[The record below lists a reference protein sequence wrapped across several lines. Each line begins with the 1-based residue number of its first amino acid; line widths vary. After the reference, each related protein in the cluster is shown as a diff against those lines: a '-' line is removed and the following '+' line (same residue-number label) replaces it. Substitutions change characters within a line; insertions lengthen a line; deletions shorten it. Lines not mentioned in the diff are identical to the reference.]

1 MKASGYSPS
10 EGGSQ
15 HSPQSG
21 NRSPFRKRVVWKKLA
36 AGAVAF
42 ATAFGG
48 MGLVSSTA
56 SASTDRDSY
65 TDTVENSTFETA
77 REKYGLTKHM
87 KNGAIL
93 HAWMWSFKNI
103 TANMEAI
110 AKAGYTSV
118 QTEPMSKIKYVPANG
133 KKFDENWY
141 YVYQPS
147 NTSIGNFVVGTEDD
161 LKEMT
166 DTAHK
171 YGVRVI
177 VDVVAN
183 HFTSDW
189 SAIDSDWQNKD
200 YFHSRSN
207 CGGANGDNINYSS
220 RRDVTQCHLL
230 GLWDLNTQNQT
241 VADRMQS
248 FLKTAV
254 ADGVDGFRFDA
265 AKHVE
270 LPTEKFDNKT
280 SNYWNTILQNGAQF
294 QYGEVLQGDSGLD
307 YKAYANLFKD
317 NSSDGGGNTASNYG
331 GTIRAAIQSENL
343 TTKMVQNIDTGGAN
357 EDQLVTWVES
367 HDNYAN
373 KEQTGSDGVKK
384 GVSTELTDY
393 QIMMGWA
400 IVGSRKAGAPLYFN
414 RPKESGGRDQNGNLR
429 AQFAEKSQLG
439 DTGDDMWKNKSV
451 VAVNHFRNAMDGK
464 SEHLQNCS
472 ADSNSD
478 GAKKCVMIERYTK
491 DGVQNDGVVIANM
504 AGEQNLAG
512 LASSLDDGTY
522 TDEVNG
528 GKLVVQS
535 GKIVSGTAKGGSV
548 SVFYAKGQAEP
559 SVYADSASAEFSS
572 ESAKVTLHAQYA
584 DNLKYT
590 TTEGKSGSFK
600 DGESISVGSTLAEN
614 ETVTVKVT
622 GTATKDGTKVK
633 KGDQL
638 SGSVTLKK
646 VPIQDQHL
654 ASQYGTNKVGNG
666 VKKTINFTAGKGAS
680 LSDWDSSMLIA
691 QGAANDDPRV
701 YRSNSMY
708 EVPIDLYALYGAY
721 DDDNLY
727 LMWEMTNVQDV
738 VDRGDDYPLSQGHL
752 WQTQNLPFHIA
763 IDTKDDSTR
772 VGNNGGLKTGG
783 SLWASNIT
791 WGGKQNVNKVVTI
804 STNGSNGPW
813 VYQGDSDGL
822 DSNAEYGPAANAKTN
837 TKKSGIKF
845 GYGNGILSDKV
856 IGIDGGWGDS
866 NGRVVGDMTAENES
880 KTKWVNFND
889 KGHDSAGMD
898 DHYEIAIPLDELG
911 TTADHIAAN
920 GIGIELAATFGLSAM
935 DSLPYDLAMN
945 DNADLPDTT
954 SQVNNSFE
962 KSDED
967 MFTVQMANIGGTG
980 SLVETK
986 SVKIDQSS
994 YTTDISNGV
1003 TTKQL
1008 TATTDPEGASVS
1020 WRSSNKDVATVSS
1033 KGVVTPVKAGTAKI
1047 TAKAGKA
1054 TASITVTVTGEIPP
1068 TPVKKNTIYAT
1079 KPSGWGKMYAYVYTG
1094 DGASAVN
1101 NAAWPGVE
1109 MTAADNCD
1117 QTGYKYE
1124 VPDSLASNAKVIFND
1139 GGSQQFPGSRE
1150 PGLDY
1155 NGGTVRWDGSSSS
1168 LASVTCTTNVPV
1180 TSVAITGAG
1189 VSSGK
1194 LSVRKGASAQL
1205 AATVSPGNATDRAV
1219 SWKSGDTA
1227 VATVDKAGKVTG
1239 VKAGKA
1245 TITATAGGKS
1255 ASVEVT
1261 VEEPQTTVQI
1271 TFRAAADLKAGE
1283 TLYAVGDWGQ
1293 GKGKIWNRAGGVRLA
1308 GADGSYTGTTT
1319 VAKGHS
1325 VTARLVKVTADGK
1338 TEWNKIGD
1346 VKATADSSK
1355 TVSLKWDENAGKTVG
1370 ITINAAA
1377 DLKAGE
1383 TLYAVGD
1390 WGQGKGKIWNR
1401 AGGVRLAQSGSIYTG
1416 TAKVD
1421 RNHAMTFRLI
1431 KVDASGRNTWDP
1443 TTDRK
1448 TTADKTKSIGV
1459 TWSINKVNEDGSIPD
1474 GNEFYI
1480 TGKGVENGK
1489 LTMQAHHL
1497 AELNLVG
1504 ASTSDKVTWWSD
1516 SAAVAVSGTGTV
1528 YAVQK
1533 GAAKVSAKV
1542 GTKIASVDVTVEDN
1556 SVNKVSSVTI
1566 AGDGVSNGKLSIVAG
1581 KNIQLNATVLPENAT
1596 NKTVSWTSS
1605 NSSVVNV
1612 MGTGVLTTA
1621 KAGTATIT
1629 ATADGVSAKV
1639 AVTVTAAPN
1648 PFNDDIVIAGA
1659 ESGKV
1664 IGSEQFQLTA
1674 REKDGSSFANVEWSI
1689 PDTNLLMFINKG
1701 FSKTTTGR
1709 TVGLKAQ
1716 YDLSRHDYVDT
1727 VISVKATRT
1736 DGTVLT
1742 AQKKIS
1748 VGGSDSV
1755 SDSDPLDSL
1764 TPSADGLTKTG
1775 DNEYTITI
1783 PAGSSKHVSVTALPS
1798 NARQLPLWKELGG
1811 DDTVAT
1817 VDADGTI
1824 YAHKAGTFATSA
1836 NNYNRYFQLT
1846 VVVE

>member
-1 MKASGYSPS
+1 MKASGYSPD
-10 EGGSQ
+10 EDGSQ
-15 HSPQSG
+15 YSSQGG
-21 NRSPFRKRVVWKKLA
+21 NRSPFRKRAVWKKLA
-36 AGAVAF
+36 AGAVAL

-48 MGLVSSTA
+48 MGLVASSA

-65 TDTVENSTFETA
+65 TDTVGNSTFETA

-103 TANMEAI
+103 TKNMEAI
-110 AKAGYTSV
+110 ANAGYTSI
-118 QTEPMSKIKYVPANG
+118 QTEPMSKVKEVAANG

-141 YVYQPS
+141 YVYQPT
-147 NTSIGNFVVGTEDD
+147 NTSIGNFVVGTEAD

-166 DTAHK
+166 ATAHK
-171 YGVRVI
+171 YGVRII

-189 SAIDSDWQNKD
+189 NAIDSDWQNKD

-207 CGGANGDNINYSS
+207 CSGANGDNINYSS

-343 TTKMVQNIDTGGAN
+343 TTKMVQNIDTGGAS

-491 DGVQNDGVVIANM
+491 DNVQNDGVVIANM
-504 AGEQNLAG
+504 AGDQNLAG
-512 LASSLDDGTY
+512 LDSNLDDGTY
-522 TDEVNG
+522 LDEVNG
-528 GKLVVQS
+528 GKLVV
-535 GKIVSGTAKGGSV
+535 KNHEIVSGTAKGGSV

-559 SVYADSASAEFSS
+559 SVYADSASSEFSS
-572 ESAKVTLHAQYA
+572 ESVKVTLHAQYA

-590 TTEGKSGSFK
+590 TSEGKTGSFK
-600 DGESISVGSTLAEN
+600 DGDSISVGSTLAEN
-614 ETVTVKVT
+614 ETATVKVT

-638 SGSVTLKK
+638 SGSVTVKK
-646 VPIQDQHL
+646 VPVQDQHL

-680 LSDWDSSMLIA
+680 LADWDSSMLIA

-701 YRSNSMY
+701 YRPNSMY

-772 VGNNGGLKTGG
+772 VGNNGGLQTGG

-791 WGGKQNVNKVVTI
+791 WGGKQKLNNVVTI

-813 VYQGDSDGL
+813 IYKGDETGL
-822 DSNAEYGPAANAKTN
+822 NANAAYGPAANAKTN

-856 IGIDGGWGDS
+856 IGIDGGWGES

-880 KTKWVNFND
+880 KAKWVNFND

-911 TTADHIAAN
+911 TTADRIATN

-962 KSDED
+962 KSDND
-967 MFTVQMANIGGTG
+967 MFTVTMANIGGKEEPTPTN
-980 SLVETK
+980 SI
-986 SVKIDQSS
+986 KIDQSD
-994 YTTDISNGV
+994 YTVDLSKGV

-1008 TATTDPEGASVS
+1008 TATTDPKGNSVS
-1020 WRSSNKDVATVSS
+1020 WSSSDKDVATVSS

-1047 TAKAGKA
+1047 TAKSGDK

-1068 TPVKKNTIYAT
+1068 DPIEKNTIYAT
-1079 KPSGWGKMYAYVYTG
+1079 KPSGWGDLYAYVYTG
-1094 DGASAVN
+1094 DGATAVN
-1101 NAAWPGVE
+1101 NAAWPGVK
-1109 MTAADNCD
+1109 MTATTASDGCHQSNA
-1117 QTGYKYE
+1117 YKYV
-1124 VPDSLASNAKVIFND
+1124 VPDNLAKGAKVIFND
-1139 GGSQQFPGSRE
+1139 GGSQQLPGSRE
-1150 PGLDY
+1150 PGIAY
-1155 NGGTVRWDGSSSS
+1155 NGGIVKWDGATAA
-1168 LASVTCTTNVPV
+1168 LPALDCPTDVPV
-1180 TSVAITGAG
+1180 SSVSVSGSG
-1189 VSSGK
+1189 VSNGK
-1194 LSVRKGASAQL
+1194 ATIKKGASLQL
-1205 AATVSPGNATDRAV
+1205 TATVNPSNATDRTVTWSSSDA
-1219 SWKSGDTA
+1219 A
-1227 VATVDKAGKVTG
+1227 VATVDKTGKVTG
-1239 VKAGKA
+1239 VKAGTA
-1245 TITATAGGKS
+1245 TITATAGDKS
-1255 ASVEVT
+1255 ASVQLTVT
-1261 VEEPQTTVQI
+1261 APNETVDI
-1271 TFRAAADLKAGE
+1271 MFKATDVTLKSGE

-1293 GKGKIWNRAGGVRLA
+1293 AKPWTRAGGVRLA
-1308 GADGSYTGTTT
+1308 KSGSAYTGTASVARGHAMAFRLIKVGADGRATWDPATD
-1319 VAKGHS
+1319 
-1325 VTARLVKVTADGK
+1325 R
-1338 TEWNKIGD
+1338 
-1346 VKATADSSK
+1346 KATADQSK
-1355 TVSLKWDENAGKTVG
+1355 TLEVTWDGRAVSQTVD

-1377 DLKAGE
+1377 DLKSGE

-1390 WGQGKGKIWNR
+1390 WGQDGKTWTR
-1401 AGGVRLAQSGSIYTG
+1401 ASGVKLAAKSDGTYTG
-1416 TAKVD
+1416 IVSVKTG
-1421 RNHAMTFRLI
+1421 HAMAFRLI
-1431 KVDASGRNTWDP
+1431 KVDASGKTTWDP
-1443 TTDRK
+1443 ASDRK
-1448 TTADKTKSIGV
+1448 ATADKTKAIGV
-1459 TWSINKVNEDGSIPD
+1459 AWSVSTVNENGVPPVTLA
-1474 GNEFYI
+1474 I
-1480 TGKGVENGK
+1480 TGDGVSNGK
-1489 LTMQAHHL
+1489 LTLSAGSL
-1497 AELNLVG
+1497 AQLAVSG
-1504 ASTSDKVTWWSD
+1504 TSSKVDMWWSD
-1516 SAAVAVSGTGTV
+1516 GAAVAVSGTGTV

-1533 GAAKVSAKV
+1533 GTAKVNAKV
-1542 GTKIASVDVTVEDN
+1542 DGKTLSLTVTV
-1556 SVNKVSSVTI
+1556 
-1566 AGDGVSNGKLSIVAG
+1566 
-1581 KNIQLNATVLPENAT
+1581 Q
-1596 NKTVSWTSS
+1596 
-1605 NSSVVNV
+1605 
-1612 MGTGVLTTA
+1612 
-1621 KAGTATIT
+1621 
-1629 ATADGVSAKV
+1629 
-1639 AVTVTAAPN
+1639 
-1648 PFNDDIVIAGA
+1648 
-1659 ESGKV
+1659 
-1664 IGSEQFQLTA
+1664 
-1674 REKDGSSFANVEWSI
+1674 
-1689 PDTNLLMFINKG
+1689 
-1701 FSKTTTGR
+1701 
-1709 TVGLKAQ
+1709 
-1716 YDLSRHDYVDT
+1716 
-1727 VISVKATRT
+1727 
-1736 DGTVLT
+1736 
-1742 AQKKIS
+1742 
-1748 VGGSDSV
+1748 
-1755 SDSDPLDSL
+1755 
-1764 TPSADGLTKTG
+1764 
-1775 DNEYTITI
+1775 
-1783 PAGSSKHVSVTALPS
+1783 
-1798 NARQLPLWKELGG
+1798 
-1811 DDTVAT
+1811 
-1817 VDADGTI
+1817 
-1824 YAHKAGTFATSA
+1824 
-1836 NNYNRYFQLT
+1836 
-1846 VVVE
+1846 

>member
-207 CGGANGDNINYSS
+207 CNGANGDNINYSS

-343 TTKMVQNIDTGGAN
+343 TTKMVQNVDTGGAS

-504 AGEQNLAG
+504 AGDQNLAG

-528 GKLVVQS
+528 GKLVVQG

-572 ESAKVTLHAQYA
+572 ESVKVTLHAQYA

-622 GTATKDGTKVK
+622 GTATKDGTKVR

-646 VPIQDQHL
+646 VPIPDQHL

-701 YRSNSMY
+701 YRPNSMY

-738 VDRGDDYPLSQGHL
+738 VDRGDDYPMSQGHL

-880 KTKWVNFND
+880 KAKWVNFND

-967 MFTVQMANIGGTG
+967 MFTVQMANIGGHDEPNPTT
-980 SLVETK
+980 SI
-986 SVKIDQSS
+986 KIDQSD
-994 YTTDISNGV
+994 YTVDLSNGV

-1008 TATTDPEGASVS
+1008 TATTDPKGNSVS
-1020 WRSSNKDVATVSS
+1020 WSSSDKDVATVNS

-1047 TAKAGKA
+1047 TAKSGDK
-1054 TASITVTVTGEIPP
+1054 TASITVTVIGEIPP
-1068 TPVKKNTIYAT
+1068 DPIEKNTIYAT
-1079 KPSGWGKMYAYVYTG
+1079 KPSGWGDLYAYVYTG
-1094 DGASAVN
+1094 DGATAAN

-1109 MTAADNCD
+1109 MTATTASDGCKQANA
-1117 QTGYKYE
+1117 YRYA
-1124 VPDSLASNAKVIFND
+1124 VPDDLAKGARVIFND
-1139 GGSQQFPGSRE
+1139 GGSQQYPGSRE
-1150 PGLDY
+1150 PGIAYD
-1155 NGGTVRWDGSSSS
+1155 GGIVKWDGATAA
-1168 LASVTCTTNVPV
+1168 LPALDCPTDVPV
-1180 TSVAITGAG
+1180 TSVSISGPGVKAG
-1189 VSSGK
+1189 K
-1194 LSVRKGASAQL
+1194 ATVRKGASLQL
-1205 AATVSPGNATDRAV
+1205 AATVSPSSATDRTV

-1261 VEEPQTTVQI
+1261 VEEPRTTVQI
-1271 TFRAAADLKAGE
+1271 TFDAAADLKAGE

-1293 GKGKIWNRAGGVRLA
+1293 ANAWKRAGGVRLA
-1308 GADGSYTGTTT
+1308 KSGGSYTGTAT

-1338 TEWNKIGD
+1338 TEWDRIGD

-1370 ITINAAA
+1370 VTINAAA

-1390 WGQGKGKIWNR
+1390 WGQANAWKR
-1401 AGGVRLAQSGSIYTG
+1401 AGGIKLAKSGSIYTG

-1421 RNHAMTFRLI
+1421 RNHAMAFRLI
-1431 KVDASGRNTWDP
+1431 KVDASGRTTWDP
-1443 TTDRK
+1443 TTDRR

-1459 TWSINKVNEDGSIPD
+1459 AWSINKVNEDGSIPD

-1489 LTMQAHHL
+1489 LTMQARHL

-1533 GAAKVSAKV
+1533 GTAKVSAKV

-1566 AGDGVSNGKLSIVAG
+1566 TGDGVSNGKLSIVAG

-1612 MGTGVLTTA
+1612 MGTGVLTTV

-1648 PFNDDIVIAGA
+1648 PFNDDIVIAGV

-1674 REKDGSSFANVEWSI
+1674 REKDGSSFANVEWNI

-1764 TPSADGLTKTG
+1764 TPSADGLMKTG

-1811 DDTVAT
+1811 DDAVAT

-1836 NNYNRYFQLT
+1836 NNYNRYFKLT

>member
-1 MKASGYSPS
+1 MKASGYSPD

-15 HSPQSG
+15 YSSQGG
-21 NRSPFRKRVVWKKLA
+21 NRSPFRKRAVWKKLA
-36 AGAVAF
+36 AGAVAL

-48 MGLVSSTA
+48 MGLVASSA

-65 TDTVENSTFETA
+65 TDTVDNSTFETA

-166 DTAHK
+166 ATAHK

-207 CGGANGDNINYSS
+207 CSGANGDNINYSS

-343 TTKMVQNIDTGGAN
+343 TTKMVQNIDTGGAS

-491 DGVQNDGVVIANM
+491 DNVQNDGVVIANM
-504 AGEQNLAG
+504 AGDQNLAG
-512 LASSLDDGTY
+512 LDSNLDDGTY
-522 TDEVNG
+522 LDEVNG
-528 GKLVVQS
+528 GKLVV
-535 GKIVSGTAKGGSV
+535 KNHEIVSGTAKGKSV

-559 SVYADSASAEFSS
+559 SVYADSASSEFSS
-572 ESAKVTLHAQYA
+572 DSVKVTLHAQYA

-590 TTEGKSGSFK
+590 TSEGKSGSFK
-600 DGESISVGSTLAEN
+600 DGDSISVGSTLAEN
-614 ETVTVKVT
+614 ETATVKVT
-622 GTATKDGTKVK
+622 GTATRDGSKVK

-638 SGSVTLKK
+638 SGSVTVKK
-646 VPIQDQHL
+646 VPVQDQHL

-680 LSDWDSSMLIA
+680 LADWDSSMLIA

-701 YRSNSMY
+701 YRPNSMY

-772 VGNNGGLKTGG
+772 VGNNGGLQTGG

-791 WGGKQNVNKVVTI
+791 WGGKQKLNNVVTI

-813 VYQGDSDGL
+813 IYKGDETGL
-822 DSNAEYGPAANAKTN
+822 NSNAAYGPAANAKTD

-856 IGIDGGWGDS
+856 IGIDGGWGES

-880 KTKWVNFND
+880 KAKWVNFND
-889 KGHDSAGMD
+889 KGHDSASMD

-911 TTADHIAAN
+911 TTADRIATN

-962 KSDED
+962 KSDND
-967 MFTVQMANIGGTG
+967 MFTVTMANIGGSG
-980 SLVETK
+980 PVVETK
-986 SVKIDQSS
+986 SVKINQGN
-994 YTTDISNGV
+994 YTADLSEGV

-1008 TATTDPEGASVS
+1008 TATTDPAGASVS
-1020 WRSSNKDVATVSS
+1020 WSSSDKDVATVSS
-1033 KGVVTPVKAGTAKI
+1033 KGVVTPK
-1047 TAKAGKA
+1047 KAGKA
-1054 TASITVTVTGEIPP
+1054 TITAKSGKATDSITVTVIGQLPP
-1068 TPVKKNTIYAT
+1068 DPVAKNTIYAS
-1079 KPSGWGKMYAYVYTG
+1079 KPSGWGDVYAYVYTG
-1094 DGASAVN
+1094 DGATAVN
-1101 NAAWPGVE
+1101 NAAWPGVK
-1109 MTAADNCD
+1109 MTAPSATDGCQ
-1117 QTGYKYE
+1117 QTELYKYV
-1124 VPDSLASNAKVIFND
+1124 VPDNLAKGAKVIFND
-1139 GGSQQFPGSRE
+1139 GGSQQYPGSRE

-1155 NGGTVRWDGSSSS
+1155 DGGIVKWDGSTAA
-1168 LASVTCTTNVPV
+1168 LTTLKCDTTVPV
-1180 TSVAITGAG
+1180 SSVSISGDG
-1189 VSSGK
+1189 VSGGK
-1194 LSVRKGASAQL
+1194 LSLKKGASAQL
-1205 AATVSPGNATDRAV
+1205 SATVSPSNATDRTVAW
-1219 SWKSGDTA
+1219 SSSNAA
-1227 VATVDKAGKVTG
+1227 VASVDKSGKVTG
-1239 VKAGKA
+1239 VKAGTA
-1245 TITATAGGKS
+1245 TITATAGDKS
-1255 ASVEVT
+1255 ASVQLTVT
-1261 VEEPQTTVQI
+1261 APNETVDI
-1271 TFRAAADLKAGE
+1271 MFKATDVTLKSGE

-1293 GKGKIWNRAGGVRLA
+1293 AKPWTRAGGVRLA
-1308 GADGSYTGTTT
+1308 KNGSAYTGTAT
-1319 VAKGHS
+1319 VTKGQ
-1325 VTARLVKVTADGK
+1325 AMAFRLIKVGADGK
-1338 TEWNKIGD
+1338 TTWD
-1346 VKATADSSK
+1346 PATDRKATADQSK
-1355 TVSLKWDENAGKTVG
+1355 TLEVTWDGRAVSQTVD

-1377 DLKAGE
+1377 DMKAGE
-1383 TLYAVGD
+1383 ALYAVGD
-1390 WGQGKGKIWNR
+1390 WGQDGKTWTR
-1401 AGGVRLAQSGSIYTG
+1401 ASGAKLAAKSDGAYTG
-1416 TAKVD
+1416 TVSVKTG
-1421 RNHAMTFRLI
+1421 HAMAFRLI
-1431 KVDASGRNTWDP
+1431 KVDANGKTTWDP
-1443 TTDRK
+1443 ASDRK
-1448 TTADKTKSIGV
+1448 TTADKTKAIGV
-1459 TWSINKVNEDGSIPD
+1459 AWSVSTVNENGVPPVTLA
-1474 GNEFYI
+1474 I
-1480 TGKGVENGK
+1480 TGDGVSNGK
-1489 LTMQAHHL
+1489 LTLSAGSL
-1497 AELNLVG
+1497 AQLAVSG
-1504 ASTSDKVTWWSD
+1504 TSSKVDMWWSD
-1516 SAAVAVSGTGTV
+1516 GGAVAVSGTGTV

-1533 GAAKVSAKV
+1533 GTAKVNAKV
-1542 GTKIASVDVTVEDN
+1542 
-1556 SVNKVSSVTI
+1556 
-1566 AGDGVSNGKLSIVAG
+1566 DGKTLS
-1581 KNIQLNATVLPENAT
+1581 L
-1596 NKTVSWTSS
+1596 
-1605 NSSVVNV
+1605 
-1612 MGTGVLTTA
+1612 
-1621 KAGTATIT
+1621 TIT
-1629 ATADGVSAKV
+1629 V
-1639 AVTVTAAPN
+1639 
-1648 PFNDDIVIAGA
+1648 
-1659 ESGKV
+1659 
-1664 IGSEQFQLTA
+1664 Q
-1674 REKDGSSFANVEWSI
+1674 
-1689 PDTNLLMFINKG
+1689 
-1701 FSKTTTGR
+1701 
-1709 TVGLKAQ
+1709 
-1716 YDLSRHDYVDT
+1716 
-1727 VISVKATRT
+1727 
-1736 DGTVLT
+1736 
-1742 AQKKIS
+1742 
-1748 VGGSDSV
+1748 
-1755 SDSDPLDSL
+1755 
-1764 TPSADGLTKTG
+1764 
-1775 DNEYTITI
+1775 
-1783 PAGSSKHVSVTALPS
+1783 
-1798 NARQLPLWKELGG
+1798 
-1811 DDTVAT
+1811 
-1817 VDADGTI
+1817 
-1824 YAHKAGTFATSA
+1824 
-1836 NNYNRYFQLT
+1836 
-1846 VVVE
+1846 

>member
-414 RPKESGGRDQNGNLR
+414 RPKESGGKDQNGNLR

-504 AGEQNLAG
+504 AGDQNLAG

-528 GKLVVQS
+528 GKLVVQG

-572 ESAKVTLHAQYA
+572 ESVKVTLHAQYA

-646 VPIQDQHL
+646 VPVQDQHL

-701 YRSNSMY
+701 YRPNSMY

-967 MFTVQMANIGGTG
+967 MFTVTMANIGGHDEPNPTT
-980 SLVETK
+980 SI
-986 SVKIDQSS
+986 KIDQSD
-994 YTTDISNGV
+994 YTVDLSNGV

-1008 TATTDPEGASVS
+1008 TATTNPKGNSVS
-1020 WRSSNKDVATVSS
+1020 WSSSDKDVATVNS

-1047 TAKAGKA
+1047 TAKSGGK

-1079 KPSGWGKMYAYVYTG
+1079 KPSGWSKMYAYVYTG

-1205 AATVSPGNATDRAV
+1205 AATVNPSNATDRTV
-1219 SWKSGDTA
+1219 SWKSSDTA
-1227 VATVDKAGKVTG
+1227 VATVDRTGKVTG

-1245 TITATAGGKS
+1245 TITAAAGGKS

-1261 VEEPQTTVQI
+1261 VEDEPASTVDI
-1271 TFRAAADLKAGE
+1271 TFRASGVDLKSGE

-1293 GKGKIWNRAGGVRLA
+1293 
-1308 GADGSYTGTTT
+1308 
-1319 VAKGHS
+1319 
-1325 VTARLVKVTADGK
+1325 DGK
-1338 TEWNKIGD
+1338 TWSRASG
-1346 VKATADSSK
+1346 VKLSAKSDGTYAG
-1355 TVSLKWDENAGKTVG
+1355 TVSVKTG
-1370 ITINAAA
+1370 
-1377 DLKAGE
+1377 
-1383 TLYAVGD
+1383 
-1390 WGQGKGKIWNR
+1390 
-1401 AGGVRLAQSGSIYTG
+1401 
-1416 TAKVD
+1416 
-1421 RNHAMTFRLI
+1421 HAMAFRLI
-1431 KVDASGRNTWDP
+1431 KVDASGKTTWDP
-1443 TTDRK
+1443 ASDRK

-1459 TWSINKVNEDGSIPD
+1459 AWDVATVNENGVPPSTLA
-1474 GNEFYI
+1474 I
-1480 TGKGVENGK
+1480 TGDGVVNGK
-1489 LTMQAHHL
+1489 LTLSAGSL
-1497 AELNLVG
+1497 AQLSVSG
-1504 ASTSDKVTWWSD
+1504 TSSKVDMWWSD
-1516 SAAVAVSGTGTV
+1516 GAAVAVSGTGTV

-1533 GAAKVSAKV
+1533 GTAKVNAKV
-1542 GTKIASVDVTVEDN
+1542 DGKTLSLTITVE
-1556 SVNKVSSVTI
+1556 
-1566 AGDGVSNGKLSIVAG
+1566 
-1581 KNIQLNATVLPENAT
+1581 
-1596 NKTVSWTSS
+1596 
-1605 NSSVVNV
+1605 
-1612 MGTGVLTTA
+1612 
-1621 KAGTATIT
+1621 
-1629 ATADGVSAKV
+1629 
-1639 AVTVTAAPN
+1639 
-1648 PFNDDIVIAGA
+1648 
-1659 ESGKV
+1659 
-1664 IGSEQFQLTA
+1664 
-1674 REKDGSSFANVEWSI
+1674 
-1689 PDTNLLMFINKG
+1689 
-1701 FSKTTTGR
+1701 
-1709 TVGLKAQ
+1709 
-1716 YDLSRHDYVDT
+1716 
-1727 VISVKATRT
+1727 
-1736 DGTVLT
+1736 
-1742 AQKKIS
+1742 
-1748 VGGSDSV
+1748 
-1755 SDSDPLDSL
+1755 
-1764 TPSADGLTKTG
+1764 
-1775 DNEYTITI
+1775 
-1783 PAGSSKHVSVTALPS
+1783 
-1798 NARQLPLWKELGG
+1798 
-1811 DDTVAT
+1811 
-1817 VDADGTI
+1817 
-1824 YAHKAGTFATSA
+1824 
-1836 NNYNRYFQLT
+1836 
-1846 VVVE
+1846 

>member
-207 CGGANGDNINYSS
+207 CSGANGDNINYSS

-343 TTKMVQNIDTGGAN
+343 TTKMVQNVDTGGAS

-504 AGEQNLAG
+504 AGDQNLAG

-528 GKLVVQS
+528 GKLVVQG

-572 ESAKVTLHAQYA
+572 ESVKVTLHAQYA

-622 GTATKDGTKVK
+622 GTATKDGTKVR

-646 VPIQDQHL
+646 VPIPDQHL

-701 YRSNSMY
+701 YRPNSMY

-738 VDRGDDYPLSQGHL
+738 VDRGDDYPMSQGHL

-772 VGNNGGLKTGG
+772 AGNNGGLKTGG

-880 KTKWVNFND
+880 KAKWVNFND

-967 MFTVQMANIGGTG
+967 MFTVQMANIGGHDEPNPTT
-980 SLVETK
+980 SI
-986 SVKIDQSS
+986 KIDQSD
-994 YTTDISNGV
+994 YTVDLSNGV

-1008 TATTDPEGASVS
+1008 TATTDPKGNSVS
-1020 WRSSNKDVATVSS
+1020 WSSSDKDVATVNS

-1047 TAKAGKA
+1047 TAKSGDK
-1054 TASITVTVTGEIPP
+1054 TASITVTVIGEIPP
-1068 TPVKKNTIYAT
+1068 DPIEKNTIYAT
-1079 KPSGWGKMYAYVYTG
+1079 KPSGWGDLYAYVYTG
-1094 DGASAVN
+1094 DGATAAN

-1109 MTAADNCD
+1109 MTATTASDGCKQANA
-1117 QTGYKYE
+1117 YRYA
-1124 VPDSLASNAKVIFND
+1124 VPDDLAKGARVIFND
-1139 GGSQQFPGSRE
+1139 GGSQQYPGSRE
-1150 PGLDY
+1150 PGIAYD
-1155 NGGTVRWDGSSSS
+1155 GGIVKWDGATAA
-1168 LASVTCTTNVPV
+1168 LPALDCPTDVPV
-1180 TSVAITGAG
+1180 TSVSISGPGVKAG
-1189 VSSGK
+1189 K
-1194 LSVRKGASAQL
+1194 ATVRKGASLQL
-1205 AATVSPGNATDRAV
+1205 AATVSPSNATDRTV

-1261 VEEPQTTVQI
+1261 VEEPRTTVQI
-1271 TFRAAADLKAGE
+1271 TFDAAADLKAGE

-1293 GKGKIWNRAGGVRLA
+1293 ANAWKRAGGVRLA
-1308 GADGSYTGTTT
+1308 KSGGSYTGTAT

-1338 TEWNKIGD
+1338 TEWDRIGD

-1370 ITINAAA
+1370 VTINAAA

-1390 WGQGKGKIWNR
+1390 WGQANAWKR
-1401 AGGVRLAQSGSIYTG
+1401 AGGIKLAKSGSIYTG

-1421 RNHAMTFRLI
+1421 RNHAMAFRLI
-1431 KVDASGRNTWDP
+1431 KVDASGRTTWDP
-1443 TTDRK
+1443 TTDRR

-1459 TWSINKVNEDGSIPD
+1459 AWDVATVNENGVPPSTLA
-1474 GNEFYI
+1474 I
-1480 TGKGVENGK
+1480 TGDGVVNGK
-1489 LTMQAHHL
+1489 LTLSAGSL
-1497 AELNLVG
+1497 AQLSISG
-1504 ASTSDKVTWWSD
+1504 TSSKVDMWWSD
-1516 SAAVAVSGTGTV
+1516 GAAVAVSGTGTV

-1533 GAAKVSAKV
+1533 GTAKVNAKV
-1542 GTKIASVDVTVEDN
+1542 DGKALSLTITVE
-1556 SVNKVSSVTI
+1556 
-1566 AGDGVSNGKLSIVAG
+1566 
-1581 KNIQLNATVLPENAT
+1581 
-1596 NKTVSWTSS
+1596 
-1605 NSSVVNV
+1605 
-1612 MGTGVLTTA
+1612 
-1621 KAGTATIT
+1621 
-1629 ATADGVSAKV
+1629 
-1639 AVTVTAAPN
+1639 
-1648 PFNDDIVIAGA
+1648 
-1659 ESGKV
+1659 
-1664 IGSEQFQLTA
+1664 
-1674 REKDGSSFANVEWSI
+1674 
-1689 PDTNLLMFINKG
+1689 
-1701 FSKTTTGR
+1701 
-1709 TVGLKAQ
+1709 
-1716 YDLSRHDYVDT
+1716 
-1727 VISVKATRT
+1727 
-1736 DGTVLT
+1736 
-1742 AQKKIS
+1742 
-1748 VGGSDSV
+1748 
-1755 SDSDPLDSL
+1755 
-1764 TPSADGLTKTG
+1764 
-1775 DNEYTITI
+1775 
-1783 PAGSSKHVSVTALPS
+1783 
-1798 NARQLPLWKELGG
+1798 
-1811 DDTVAT
+1811 
-1817 VDADGTI
+1817 
-1824 YAHKAGTFATSA
+1824 
-1836 NNYNRYFQLT
+1836 
-1846 VVVE
+1846 

>member
-207 CGGANGDNINYSS
+207 CGGADGDQINYSS

-343 TTKMVQNIDTGGAN
+343 TTKMVQNVDTGGAS

-400 IVGSRKAGAPLYFN
+400 IVGSRKTGAPLYFN

-472 ADSNSD
+472 SDSNSD
-478 GAKKCVMIERYTK
+478 SAKKCVMIERYTK

-504 AGEQNLAG
+504 AGDQNLAG

-528 GKLVVQS
+528 GKLVVQG

-572 ESAKVTLHAQYA
+572 ESVKVTLHAQYA

-622 GTATKDGTKVK
+622 GTATKDGTKVR

-701 YRSNSMY
+701 YRPNSMY

-721 DDDNLY
+721 DNDNLY

-880 KTKWVNFND
+880 KAKWVNFND

-967 MFTVQMANIGGTG
+967 MFTVTMANIGGHDEPNPTT
-980 SLVETK
+980 SI
-986 SVKIDQSS
+986 KIDQSD
-994 YTTDISNGV
+994 YTVDLSNGV
-1003 TTKQL
+1003 TTKKL
-1008 TATTDPEGASVS
+1008 TATTNPKGNSVS
-1020 WRSSNKDVATVSS
+1020 WSSSDKDVATVNS

-1047 TAKAGKA
+1047 TAKSGGK

-1124 VPDSLASNAKVIFND
+1124 VPDNLASNAKVIFND
-1139 GGSQQFPGSRE
+1139 GGSQQYPGSRE

-1168 LASVTCTTNVPV
+1168 LASVTCTTVVPV
-1180 TSVAITGAG
+1180 TSVAISGATG
-1189 VSSGK
+1189 GK
-1194 LSVRKGASAQL
+1194 LSVKKGASAQL
-1205 AATVSPGNATDRAV
+1205 TATVNPSNATDRTVA
-1219 SWKSGDTA
+1219 WKSSDA
-1227 VATVDKAGKVTG
+1227 SVATVANGKVTG
-1239 VKAGKA
+1239 VKAGTA
-1245 TITATAGGKS
+1245 TVTATAGGKS
-1255 ASVEVT
+1255 ASVTVT
-1261 VEEPQTTVQI
+1261 VT
-1271 TFRAAADLKAGE
+1271 
-1283 TLYAVGDWGQ
+1283 GDD
-1293 GKGKIWNRAGGVRLA
+1293 IVPV
-1308 GADGSYTGTTT
+1308 T
-1319 VAKGHS
+1319 S
-1325 VTARLVKVTADGK
+1325 VT
-1338 TEWNKIGD
+1338 
-1346 VKATADSSK
+1346 
-1355 TVSLKWDENAGKTVG
+1355 
-1370 ITINAAA
+1370 
-1377 DLKAGE
+1377 
-1383 TLYAVGD
+1383 
-1390 WGQGKGKIWNR
+1390 
-1401 AGGVRLAQSGSIYTG
+1401 
-1416 TAKVD
+1416 
-1421 RNHAMTFRLI
+1421 
-1431 KVDASGRNTWDP
+1431 
-1443 TTDRK
+1443 
-1448 TTADKTKSIGV
+1448 
-1459 TWSINKVNEDGSIPD
+1459 
-1474 GNEFYI
+1474 
-1480 TGKGVENGK
+1480 
-1489 LTMQAHHL
+1489 
-1497 AELNLVG
+1497 
-1504 ASTSDKVTWWSD
+1504 
-1516 SAAVAVSGTGTV
+1516 VSGAT
-1528 YAVQK
+1528 
-1533 GAAKVSAKV
+1533 
-1542 GTKIASVDVTVEDN
+1542 D
-1556 SVNKVSSVTI
+1556 
-1566 AGDGVSNGKLSIVAG
+1566 GKLSVKKGASA
-1581 KNIQLNATVLPENAT
+1581 QLTATVGPSNATY
-1596 NKTVSWTSS
+1596 KTVTWTSS
-1605 NSSVVNV
+1605 DTAVATVANGKV
-1612 MGTGVLTTA
+1612 TGV

-1629 ATADGVSAKV
+1629 AKAGSKTAT
-1639 AVTVTAAPN
+1639 VTVTVTETSSSLTIVGPTHSVAP
-1648 PFNDDIVIAGA
+1648 
-1659 ESGKV
+1659 ETM
-1664 IGSEQFQLTA
+1664 QLTVSGLPA
-1674 REKDGSSFANVEWSI
+1674 DANPNQITWSVSGSYLTA
-1689 PDTNLLMFINKG
+1689 TNNPGRTFKVWG
-1701 FSKTTTGR
+1701 TRATTGVV
-1709 TVGLKAQ
+1709 TVKYQDQTA
-1716 YDLSRHDYVDT
+1716 
-1727 VISVKATRT
+1727 SVP
-1736 DGTVLT
+1736 V
-1742 AQKKIS
+1742 
-1748 VGGSDSV
+1748 
-1755 SDSDPLDSL
+1755 
-1764 TPSADGLTKTG
+1764 
-1775 DNEYTITI
+1775 
-1783 PAGSSKHVSVTALPS
+1783 
-1798 NARQLPLWKELGG
+1798 
-1811 DDTVAT
+1811 T
-1817 VDADGTI
+1817 VDAYSYDSIPTIAVDQQSLTMKVGDSVKLNYTVTPSSSPFKLAIFDAWDEKVAFADGDGTI
-1824 YAHKAGTFATSA
+1824 HAIGAGSTTVRVWSA
-1836 NNYNRYFQLT
+1836 RGTNYTDVKVT
-1846 VVVE
+1846 VS

>member
-207 CGGANGDNINYSS
+207 CNGANGDNINYSS

-343 TTKMVQNIDTGGAN
+343 TTKMVQNVDTGGAS

-414 RPKESGGRDQNGNLR
+414 RPKESGGKDQNGNLR

-451 VAVNHFRNAMDGK
+451 VSVNHFRNAMDGK

-478 GAKKCVMIERYTK
+478 GNKKCVMIERYTK

-528 GKLVVQS
+528 GKLVVQG

-572 ESAKVTLHAQYA
+572 ESVKVTLHAQYA

-1003 TTKQL
+1003 TTEQL

-1109 MTAADNCD
+1109 MMAADNCD

-1205 AATVSPGNATDRAV
+1205 AATVSPGNATDRTV
-1219 SWKSGDTA
+1219 SWKSSDTA

-1261 VEEPQTTVQI
+1261 VEDEPASTVDI
-1271 TFRAAADLKAGE
+1271 TFRASGVDLKSGE

-1293 GKGKIWNRAGGVRLA
+1293 ANAWKRAGGVKLA
-1308 GADGSYTGTTT
+1308 KSGGSYTGTTT
-1319 VAKGHS
+1319 VAKGH
-1325 VTARLVKVTADGK
+1325 AMAFRLIKVDASGK
-1338 TEWNKIGD
+1338 TTWDPAKD
-1346 VKATADSSK
+1346 RKAVADQSK
-1355 TVSLKWDENAGKTVG
+1355 TLDVTWDGSVVSQNVSV
-1370 ITINAAA
+1370 TINAAA
-1377 DLKAGE
+1377 DLKSGE

-1390 WGQGKGKIWNR
+1390 WGQDGKTWSR
-1401 AGGVRLAQSGSIYTG
+1401 ASGVKLSAKSDGTYAGTVSVKTG
-1416 TAKVD
+1416 
-1421 RNHAMTFRLI
+1421 HAMAFRLI
-1431 KVDASGRNTWDP
+1431 KVDASGKTTWDP
-1443 TTDRK
+1443 ASDRK

-1459 TWSINKVNEDGSIPD
+1459 AWDVATVNENGVPPSTLA
-1474 GNEFYI
+1474 I
-1480 TGKGVENGK
+1480 TGDGVVNGK
-1489 LTMQAHHL
+1489 LTLSAGSL
-1497 AELNLVG
+1497 AQLSVSGTSSKVG
-1504 ASTSDKVTWWSD
+1504 MWWSD
-1516 SAAVAVSGTGTV
+1516 GAAVAVSGTGTV

-1533 GAAKVSAKV
+1533 GTAKVNAKV
-1542 GTKIASVDVTVEDN
+1542 DGKTLSLTITVE
-1556 SVNKVSSVTI
+1556 
-1566 AGDGVSNGKLSIVAG
+1566 
-1581 KNIQLNATVLPENAT
+1581 
-1596 NKTVSWTSS
+1596 
-1605 NSSVVNV
+1605 
-1612 MGTGVLTTA
+1612 
-1621 KAGTATIT
+1621 
-1629 ATADGVSAKV
+1629 
-1639 AVTVTAAPN
+1639 
-1648 PFNDDIVIAGA
+1648 
-1659 ESGKV
+1659 
-1664 IGSEQFQLTA
+1664 
-1674 REKDGSSFANVEWSI
+1674 
-1689 PDTNLLMFINKG
+1689 
-1701 FSKTTTGR
+1701 
-1709 TVGLKAQ
+1709 
-1716 YDLSRHDYVDT
+1716 
-1727 VISVKATRT
+1727 
-1736 DGTVLT
+1736 
-1742 AQKKIS
+1742 
-1748 VGGSDSV
+1748 
-1755 SDSDPLDSL
+1755 
-1764 TPSADGLTKTG
+1764 
-1775 DNEYTITI
+1775 
-1783 PAGSSKHVSVTALPS
+1783 
-1798 NARQLPLWKELGG
+1798 
-1811 DDTVAT
+1811 
-1817 VDADGTI
+1817 
-1824 YAHKAGTFATSA
+1824 
-1836 NNYNRYFQLT
+1836 
-1846 VVVE
+1846 